1 MNKTLKNRYNKLY
14 SKYDAITWNKW
25 NNVCGE
31 MNDISWSFIS
41 NTYNADALGYT
52 TRNGSAMSSYKV
64 YISPKLTDKLRTA
77 ITLHEYGHILFQHL
91 RFEDFKRNQVKQLV
105 ETYWNLCKKYIDF
118 EKKNVSVVDDQ
129 NAKNALIATLQN
141 QAMDMEVNS
150 KYFDT
155 DDERDALNAL
165 LNLYEIN
172 QISNN
177 STVQYMK
184 TAGDK
189 LIEEALTKM
198 ENGMLTPVAGLV
210 WPQDYGFP
218 VKLDWFAYIKLGMKD
233 PEKLMK
239 DLQKELDKQKNGSQ
253 QSDGSNQGKGNS
265 KGKPSQSKGSSQ
277 GKSSKNKGSSGQG
290 QGDEDRKAGK
300 QGDGKI
306 KISDLEK
313 ASKEMQTDGQW
324 KSECSRERGFDKSSD
339 LLTICKSPEELRMIC
354 KKFLLAKCVAQIK
367 QRIYQDQLYNYN
379 RGKTH
384 QVIIPKN
391 MIHTKVLPGNINLL
405 IDVSGSVPIGAV
417 NIMLQTITENFN
429 KFGPESRV
437 IFWSTELEGDISL
450 KELKSGIG
458 LWDGTADGNAEF
470 IKAYCGGGTLIR
482 SGIEYIKNKYIH
494 HSDDKLFI
502 ISDFYDDLD
511 GWREAIDNGPK
522 CELYSIKWKYA
533 NDSDY
538 NEEENSKIKNQFKDM
553 EILELGIGF
562 ETED

>member
-1 MNKTLKNRYNKLY
+1 MNKTLTDRYDKLF
-14 SKYDAITWNKW
+14 SKYNAITWNKW
-25 NNVCGE
+25 NSVCGE
-31 MNDISWSFIS
+31 MNDIAWSFIS

-52 TRNGSAMSSYKV
+52 TRNGSAMSSYKI
-64 YISPKLTDKLRTA
+64 YISPKVADKLRAA

-118 EKKNVSVVDDQ
+118 EKENVSVVDDQ

-150 KYFDT
+150 KYFDN
-155 DDERDALNAL
+155 DNERNALNAL
-165 LNLYEIN
+165 LNLYEID
-172 QISNN
+172 QMSSNN
-177 STVQYMK
+177 TQK
-184 TAGDK
+184 TTKKLGDR
-189 LIEEALTKM
+189 LIDDALTKM

-233 PEKLMK
+233 PEKFMK
-239 DLQKELDKQKNGSQ
+239 DLKKELDKQKNGSQ
-253 QSDGSNQGKGNS
+253 QSNGSSQGKGSAQGNGS
-265 KGKPSQSKGSSQ
+265 SQSKGSAAE
-277 GKSSKNKGSSGQG
+277 KASKNNKGSSS
-290 QGDEDRKAGK
+290 QGD
-300 QGDGKI
+300 GDKKTEEQDNGKI

-324 KSECSRERGFDKSSD
+324 KSECSRERGFNKSNN
-339 LLTICKSPEELRMIC
+339 LLTICKSPEELRAVC
-354 KKFLLAKCVAQIK
+354 KKFLLAKCIAQVK

-429 KFGPESRV
+429 KFGPESRA
-437 IFWSTELEGDISL
+437 IFWSTQLEGDISL

-458 LWDGTADGNAEF
+458 LWDGTADGDSDF
-470 IKAYCGGGTLIR
+470 IKAYCGGGTQIAD
-482 SGIEYIKNKYIH
+482 GIEYVKNKYIH

-502 ISDFYDDLD
+502 ISDFYDELD
-511 GWREAIDNGPK
+511 DWRKAIDNVPK

-533 NDSDY
+533 NGSSYDD
-538 NEEENSKIKNQFKDM
+538 EENTNIKDQFKDM

-562 ETED
+562 ETEN